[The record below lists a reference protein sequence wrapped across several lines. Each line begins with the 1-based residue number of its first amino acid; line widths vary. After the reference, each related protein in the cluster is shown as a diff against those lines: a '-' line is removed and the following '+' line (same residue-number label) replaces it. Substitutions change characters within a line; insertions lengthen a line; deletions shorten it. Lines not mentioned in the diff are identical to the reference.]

1 MSRPMPA
8 RNSDALERAHVRVQE
23 LRSFYVALFI
33 FVIINVF
40 FWTINL
46 WQGGYLWAIWPTAG
60 WGIGML
66 AWWASFALRD
76 GNWYFG
82 AKWEEAKVEEIM
94 ARENLR
100 VVSQEKERITAQ
112 MRILQAQIEPHFLF
126 NTLANVQSLIGREP
140 NKANLMLD
148 HFIGY
153 LRRSLSASRSEHGT
167 FGQEIDLLEHYL
179 HLLKIRM
186 DARLQYTIDIPDDLR
201 AMPLAPMLLQPI
213 VENAVK
219 HGLEPKVEGGTL
231 TIRVSREGPL
241 IRISIGDT
249 GIGFSESAKEGVG
262 LSNLRERLLLLYE
275 GRARLEIMPAHPGTQ
290 VIITIPFEE
299 GPA

>member
-1 MSRPMPA
+1 MSRVLTR
-8 RNSDALERAHVRVQE
+8 RNADALERAHRRVQE
-23 LRSFYVALFI
+23 LRAFYVALFV
-33 FVIINVF
+33 FVIVNAF

-46 WQGGYLWAIWPTAG
+46 VQGGKIWAFWPTAG

-76 GNWYFG
+76 GDWYFG
-82 AKWEEAKVEEIM
+82 AKWEEAKVGQIM

-140 NKANLMLD
+140 IKASLMLD

-153 LRRSLSASRSEHGT
+153 LRRSLSASRSERGT
-167 FGQEIDLLEHYL
+167 LGQEIDLLEHYL

-186 DARLQYTIDIPDDLR
+186 DERLQYTIDVPDELR
-201 AMPLAPMLLQPI
+201 GLQLPPMLLQPL

-231 TIRVSREGPL
+231 TV
-241 IRISIGDT
+241 
-249 GIGFSESAKEGVG
+249 
-262 LSNLRERLLLLYE
+262 
-275 GRARLEIMPAHPGTQ
+275 RA
-290 VIITIPFEE
+290 F
-299 GPA
+299 